1 MVKKSE
7 DGVDLD
13 ELGYIDS
20 QYFGTAFSLKFFLT

>member
-7 DGVDLD
+7 EGVDLD

-20 QYFGTAFSLKFFLT
+20 QYFGTALSFYFF